1 MTNKVIYKLKGHEKF
16 PLREGWINKGLSV
29 AKEKGTHIFL
39 ESQGPDMLGVGTNM
53 VKSIRYW
60 MQACGLLVKDGNKE
74 ILSDMAEIIYMNDPY
89 LEDIFSLWI
98 LHSNITKNIEQATVW
113 YMFFNRFNVDSFNK
127 ADMQKKMQQELFNY
141 VGQQVTESS
150 LKDDIDVLL
159 NMYSKGDNK
168 IISPFSTL
176 GIIKKEDETYY
187 KIQPDLRRIANEL
200 VLYEISSLLD
210 HNKSI
215 SIETIASGERSLGAI
230 YNMTMITVNKYL
242 DNLEAMGYIRVDRT
256 AGLDMVYPEN
266 MKSPIEIIRD
276 YYRK

>member
-98 LHSNITKNIEQATVW
+98 LHSNI
-113 YMFFNRFNVDSFNK
+113 
-127 ADMQKKMQQELFNY
+127 
-141 VGQQVTESS
+141 
-150 LKDDIDVLL
+150 
-159 NMYSKGDNK
+159 
-168 IISPFSTL
+168 
-176 GIIKKEDETYY
+176 
-187 KIQPDLRRIANEL
+187 
-200 VLYEISSLLD
+200 
-210 HNKSI
+210 
-215 SIETIASGERSLGAI
+215 
-230 YNMTMITVNKYL
+230 
-242 DNLEAMGYIRVDRT
+242 
-256 AGLDMVYPEN
+256 
-266 MKSPIEIIRD
+266 
-276 YYRK
+276 

>member
-150 LKDDIDVLL
+150 L
-159 NMYSKGDNK
+159 
-168 IISPFSTL
+168 
-176 GIIKKEDETYY
+176 
-187 KIQPDLRRIANEL
+187 
-200 VLYEISSLLD
+200 
-210 HNKSI
+210 
-215 SIETIASGERSLGAI
+215 
-230 YNMTMITVNKYL
+230 
-242 DNLEAMGYIRVDRT
+242 
-256 AGLDMVYPEN
+256 
-266 MKSPIEIIRD
+266 
-276 YYRK
+276 

>member
-127 ADMQKKMQQELFNY
+127 ADMEHIFQKL
-141 VGQQVTESS
+141 
-150 LKDDIDVLL
+150 
-159 NMYSKGDNK
+159 
-168 IISPFSTL
+168 
-176 GIIKKEDETYY
+176 
-187 KIQPDLRRIANEL
+187 
-200 VLYEISSLLD
+200 
-210 HNKSI
+210 
-215 SIETIASGERSLGAI
+215 
-230 YNMTMITVNKYL
+230 
-242 DNLEAMGYIRVDRT
+242 
-256 AGLDMVYPEN
+256 
-266 MKSPIEIIRD
+266 
-276 YYRK
+276 